1 MLGARPGEAMRPFAV
16 GMLACFGLSW
26 PCSIVKSLR
35 THEVSGKSPLF
46 LVIVAVGYLL
56 GVVHKL
62 YFALDWAIL
71 FYALNLGMVL
81 VDLSL
86 YFRYARR
93 SSVTNGALVVPD
105 PWPSDQSEA

>member
-1 MLGARPGEAMRPFAV
+1 MSPFEI

-26 PCSIVKSLR
+26 PCSILKSLR

-46 LVIVAVGYLL
+46 LVVVAVGYLL

-71 FYALNLGMVL
+71 FYGLNLGMVL
-81 VDLSL
+81 FDLSL
-86 YFRYARR
+86 YFRYVRCPV
-93 SSVTNGALVVPD
+93 VTQGVPRVLPD
-105 PWPSDQSEA
+105 CWPSDQPHA

>member
-1 MLGARPGEAMRPFAV
+1 MSPFEV
-16 GMLACFGLSW
+16 GMLTCFGLSW

-46 LVIVAVGYLL
+46 LVVVAGGYLL

-71 FYALNLGMVL
+71 FYGLNLGMVL

-93 SSVTNGALVVPD
+93 PVVTEGVLGALPD
-105 PWPSDQSEA
+105 CWPSNQPHA